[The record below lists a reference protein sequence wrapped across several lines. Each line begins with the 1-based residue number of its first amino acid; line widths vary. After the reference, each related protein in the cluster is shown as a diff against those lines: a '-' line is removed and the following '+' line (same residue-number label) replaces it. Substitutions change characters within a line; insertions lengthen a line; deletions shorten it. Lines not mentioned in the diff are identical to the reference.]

1 MLPIMRKLIVRVL
14 LIGAATTGIVAACYD
29 RVPGPSG
36 PLPPTKEAKSLAP
49 KPKKIKPSVVELN
62 TEFGPQQEPP
72 PAPPPTTIANDAGV
86 SDVVDLPPV
95 PDASGLDAPTIK
107 NAPR

>member
-1 MLPIMRKLIVRVL
+1 MLLIMRKLIVRVL

-29 RVPGPSG
+29 RVPPRIV
-36 PLPPTKEAKSLAP
+36 KMNAQ
-49 KPKKIKPSVVELN
+49 
-62 TEFGPQQEPP
+62 FGPEQQPA
-72 PAPPPTTIANDAGV
+72 PAPPPTSMPIDAGV